1 MTHID
6 EQIVQAINYL
16 ECKAGRH
23 LSRKELFA
31 LIYLADRYHLR
42 KNGMFIIGG
51 NSIPGPNGYVA
62 IDNSLPP
69 INLEV
74 AKYFGM
80 HPDNR
85 EQFLIEIDLAV

>member
-1 MTHID
+1 
-6 EQIVQAINYL
+6 
-16 ECKAGRH
+16 
-23 LSRKELFA
+23 
-31 LIYLADRYHLR
+31 
-42 KNGMFIIGG
+42 MFIIGG

-80 HPDNR
+80 HPENK
-85 EQFLIEIDLAV
+85 ELFLIEMDLAQ